1 MASSDSPLP
10 VAIELDCALP
20 TADLFERYLDLPY
33 PVLLDAARPDPAG
46 RRFSYITA
54 DPFTVV
60 TSKGRSVR
68 VESGGEERVLTGN
81 PFEVLAGL
89 LSKYRSPTLPD
100 LPPFQ
105 GGAAGYF
112 AYELGRHLERLPCQA
127 QDDLNLPEMC
137 VGLYSWVIARNE
149 VDGRTWIVSSGIP
162 SGGLATGDRA
172 RAEEELERVR
182 ARTLVPSSVQ
192 AAQREPKASGL
203 ATNMT
208 RQEYMRALSAIKRYI
223 VAGDIYQVNFSQRF
237 EAELDG
243 EAWQLYRRLRT
254 INPAPFGSFLGH
266 PDVAVLSA
274 SPELFLESTGE
285 EVSSRPMK
293 GTRPRSTSMAED
305 RRLAA
310 ELAAS
315 VKDRAE
321 NVMIV
326 DLVRNDLGRVCEPGT
341 VLTTQLFG
349 IEQYETVHQ
358 MVSVVNGRLTSG
370 VSALDLLKACFP
382 GGSVTGAPKIRAMEI
397 IDSLEPTQ
405 RSVYY
410 GAIGYIGFDGAMS
423 MSMPIRIMLVKD
435 GRVYFQVGGGI
446 VYDSDPEAEY
456 QETLDKARG
465 SLLALGLA

>member
-1 MASSDSPLP
+1 MTSSKATLP
-10 VAIELDCALP
+10 VAIGLDCGLP
-20 TADLFERYLDLPY
+20 TADLFERFLDLPY
-33 PVLLDAARPDPAG
+33 PVLLDAARPDPSG
-46 RRFSYITA
+46 RRFSYIAA

-60 TSKGRSVR
+60 RSKGGRIR
-68 VESGGEERVLTGN
+68 IESAGKGRNVSGN
-81 PFEVLAGL
+81 PFDVLAGL
-89 LSKYRSPTLPD
+89 VDKYRLPTLPD

-112 AYELGRHLERLPCQA
+112 AYELGRHLERLPCQTR
-127 QDDLNLPEMC
+127 DDLDLPEMC

-149 VDGRTWIVSSGIP
+149 LDGQTWIIST
-162 SGGLATGDRA
+162 GL
-172 RAEEELERVR
+172 
-182 ARTLVPSSVQ
+182 PSSDRRSAEAKATWV
-192 AAQREPKASGL
+192 RERALGPPAHEPAKGDPRAS
-203 ATNMT
+203 TVTSNMT
-208 RQEYMRALSAIKRYI
+208 KQEYLEALSTIKRYI

-243 EAWQLYRRLRT
+243 EAWHLYRRLRS

-266 PDVAVLSA
+266 PDVTVLSA
-274 SPELFLESTGE
+274 SPELFLESTGDS
-285 EVSSRPMK
+285 VSSRPMK
-293 GTRPRSTSMAED
+293 GTRPRSSDTAED

-310 ELAAS
+310 ELSAS

-326 DLVRNDLGRVCEPGT
+326 DLVRNDLGRVSVPGS

-358 MVSVVNGRLTSG
+358 MVSVVNGRLRPG
-370 VSALDLLKACFP
+370 VGPLELLRACFP
-382 GGSVTGAPKIRAMEI
+382 GGSVTGAPKIRSMEI

-405 RSVYY
+405 RSVYC
-410 GAIGYIGFDGAMS
+410 GAIGYIGFNGAMS
-423 MSMPIRIMLVKD
+423 MSMPIRILLVKE

>member
-1 MASSDSPLP
+1 M
-10 VAIELDCALP
+10 ELDCGLP
-20 TADLFERYLDLPY
+20 TADLFERFLDLPY
-33 PVLLDAARPDPAG
+33 PALLDAARPDPAG
-46 RRFSYITA
+46 RRFSYIAA

-60 TSKGRSVR
+60 RSKGAR
-68 VESGGEERVLTGN
+68 VCVETEEDEGRVMSGN
-81 PFEVLAGL
+81 PFDVLEAL
-89 LSKYRSPTLPD
+89 LDRHRLPTLPD

-112 AYELGRHLERLPCQA
+112 AYELGRHLERLPREA
-127 QDDLNLPEMC
+127 RDDLNLPEMC
-137 VGLYSWVIARNE
+137 VGLYSWVIARDE
-149 VDGRTWIVSSGIP
+149 LDGRTWII
-162 SGGLATGDRA
+162 ATGLPAGDRQ
-172 RAEEELERVR
+172 RAEGMAAWVRERALGPPVHEP
-182 ARTLVPSSVQ
+182 TG
-192 AAQREPKASGL
+192 REPSASNV
-203 ATNMT
+203 TSNMT
-208 RQEYMRALSAIKRYI
+208 KQEYLAALSAIRRYI

-237 EAELDG
+237 EADLEG
-243 EAWQLYRRLRT
+243 GSWPLYRKLRS

-266 PDVAVLSA
+266 PEVAVLSA
-274 SPELFLESTGE
+274 SPELFLESDGD

-293 GTRPRSTSMAED
+293 GTRPRSASTAED

-341 VLTTQLFG
+341 VLTSQLFG

-358 MVSVVNGRLTSG
+358 MVSVVNGRLRPG
-370 VSALDLLKACFP
+370 VGALGLLKACFP

-405 RSVYY
+405 RSVYC
-410 GAIGYIGFDGAMS
+410 GAVGYIGFDGAMS
-423 MSMPIRIMLVKD
+423 MSMPIRIMLVKE

>member
-1 MASSDSPLP
+1 M
-10 VAIELDCALP
+10 
-20 TADLFERYLDLPY
+20 
-33 PVLLDAARPDPAG
+33 
-46 RRFSYITA
+46 
-54 DPFTVV
+54 
-60 TSKGRSVR
+60 
-68 VESGGEERVLTGN
+68 
-81 PFEVLAGL
+81 
-89 LSKYRSPTLPD
+89 
-100 LPPFQ
+100 
-105 GGAAGYF
+105 
-112 AYELGRHLERLPCQA
+112 
-127 QDDLNLPEMC
+127 
-137 VGLYSWVIARNE
+137 
-149 VDGRTWIVSSGIP
+149 
-162 SGGLATGDRA
+162 
-172 RAEEELERVR
+172 
-182 ARTLVPSSVQ
+182 
-192 AAQREPKASGL
+192 
-203 ATNMT
+203 
-208 RQEYMRALSAIKRYI
+208 
-223 VAGDIYQVNFSQRF
+223 AGDIYQVNFSQRF

-243 EAWQLYRRLRT
+243 EAWQLYRRLRS

-274 SPELFLESTGE
+274 SPELFLESTGKD
-285 EVSSRPMK
+285 VSSRPMK
-293 GTRPRSTSMAED
+293 GTRPRSASTAED

-341 VLTTQLFG
+341 VLTSQLFG

-358 MVSVVNGRLTSG
+358 MVSVVNGRLKPG
-370 VSALDLLKACFP
+370 VGALGLLKACFP

-405 RSVYY
+405 RSVYC

>member
-1 MASSDSPLP
+1 MASSSTTLP
-10 VAIELDCALP
+10 VAIELDCGLP
-20 TADLFERYLDLPY
+20 TADLFERFLDLPY
-33 PVLLDAARPDPAG
+33 PVLLDAVRPDPAG
-46 RRFSYITA
+46 RRFSYIAA

-60 TSKGRSVR
+60 CSKGTRIC
-68 VESGGEERVLTGN
+68 VETEGEGRVLSGN
-81 PFEVLAGL
+81 PFDVLKSL
-89 LSKYRSPTLPD
+89 LDEHRLPTLPG

-105 GGAAGYF
+105 GGALGYF

-127 QDDLNLPEMC
+127 RDDLKLPEMC
-137 VGLYSWVIARNE
+137 VGLYSWVIARDE
-149 VDGRTWIVSSGIP
+149 LDGRTWIMSAGLP
-162 SGGLATGDRA
+162 SGDHDS
-172 RAEEELERVR
+172 AEANAERVR
-182 ARTLVPSSVQ
+182 ERALGPSALKPPLS
-192 AAQREPKASGL
+192 EPR
-203 ATNMT
+203 ATHMISNMT
-208 RQEYMRALSAIKRYI
+208 KQEYLRALSAIKRYI

-243 EAWQLYRRLRT
+243 EAWHLYRRLRS

-274 SPELFLESTGE
+274 SPELFLESTGG

-293 GTRPRSTSMAED
+293 GTRPRSESTAED

-341 VLTTQLFG
+341 VLTSQLFG

-358 MVSVVNGRLTSG
+358 MVSVVNGRLRPG
-370 VSALDLLKACFP
+370 VGALGLLKACFP
-382 GGSVTGAPKIRAMEI
+382 GGSVTGAPKIRSMEI

-405 RSVYY
+405 RSVYC

-423 MSMPIRIMLVKD
+423 MSMPIRIMLVKE